1 MRLFKTARMRQNRNF
16 GFVLLFGFRIRSRQ
30 NGPDR
35 VKSTAFSPQVRK
47 PTFDWNH
54 AKTSHT
60 LICWGQKLRIIIHS
74 PMTSYNPWGNLK
86 GGGTWTSPFTQA
98 NKSSARMIRRSSA
111 QTAKKQ
117 DRQISTWLIRNAQFE
132 NPLHSAEVHEL
143 LPTVNLVN
151 ILCLL

>member
-16 GFVLLFGFRIRSRQ
+16 CFVLLFGFRIRSRQ

-60 LICWGQKLRIIIHS
+60 FICWGQKLRIIIHS

-86 GGGTWTSPFTQA
+86 GRGTWTSPFTQA
-98 NKSSARMIRRSSA
+98 NKSSARMIHRSSA
-111 QTAKKQ
+111 QTAKNKTGKFQ
-117 DRQISTWLIRNAQFE
+117 HRNAQFE
-132 NPLHSAEVHEL
+132 NPLHSAEGHEL

-151 ILCLL
+151 ILFLL